1 MSITNIN
8 GSYSSSAVSGAG
20 SSRKGIS
27 GLASGLNTDEII
39 ESLTSGTQ
47 GKITKLQQS
56 QQKLVWQTE
65 AYRSITDK
73 LVGFSKKYLSSSSPT
88 YMMNSKF
95 FENATI
101 RSLGANAGAV
111 SVKGSSSSIKNFQVN
126 AIRKL
131 ATTAGFTAAQKVS
144 SQKIT
149 TEDLTADMFADG
161 KAISKLE
168 GESIN
173 VTYNHTRYDIH
184 LNNIKLPTLSSDD
197 KLAIKQFNEAFT
209 TKYKE
214 LVDGGVEEKQAHG
227 DAIKFAKEQPLNG
240 GTGAGTLGDM
250 IATKTDEVRTN
261 VLNAINEG
269 IEKAG
274 LKGKVK
280 AVYNAANNTMG
291 LQVQDDGNTKTDATL
306 IISGIGRNTAN
317 YLGID
322 PGSNASEG
330 QTVSGQTD
338 LSDGTSVIGA
348 LDVRNMKESLA
359 GHSFVFDLDGVKKTI
374 TFDDFEGKDQITFA
388 DVEKDL
394 KAKIDRAFG
403 GKVKVD
409 TINTVVD
416 GKTKSHFEFT
426 AKEAT
431 SILSVASG
439 DNQVTGTNGGLGLK
453 VGAANRLLLD
463 EPLESLVGNN
473 TSTDLSGV
481 LGKLPTAGFLYD
493 DKGTLTEITNT
504 GTAPATLN
512 INGTKIELFSNAIRV
527 TGTDGKVHNTR
538 IDNGI
543 TMRNLMDTVNN
554 SDAGVTMKYNS
565 TTDNFTVTAK
575 DSGSYGK
582 AEVKGALVLDASG
595 NPVLDSSGNPT
606 YEKTTG
612 LVNALFG
619 GLTAEQQ
626 EKGQDAEL
634 EVSFD
639 GGKTSTTITRSSNTF
654 SLNGMNLTLNSVFN
668 ENVKPEPDGTVK
680 YDDPV
685 KFDADMNTEGIVKNI
700 KEMVSDYNDIV
711 KLVNGQ
717 FSTKPDKKYAP
728 LTDAQRKQLSA
739 DEIKNWDEKA
749 KQGVLFNDS
758 ELGGL
763 ASDIRFAFSLPVG
776 GNSLRSIGISTSAN
790 WEDNGMLTLDETAL
804 EKALQERPDDVMDL
818 FAKKDTGHSDGGA
831 MTRVKSV
838 LDKYAATTGEKGIL
852 IKKAGN
858 SASPLSMMDNA
869 MQTRMDDIDKQIK
882 NMQSQLKV
890 EQDRYYS
897 QFSNLEV
904 YINKMNAQSGWLQQQ
919 NS

>member
-1 MSITNIN
+1 MAITNIN

-20 SSRKGIS
+20 SGRKGIS

-126 AIRKL
+126 AINKL
-131 ATTAGFTAAQKVS
+131 ATTAGFTSAQKVS
-144 SQKIT
+144 SQTIT
-149 TEDLTADMFADG
+149 TGNLTKDMFDNG

-184 LNNIKLPTLSSDD
+184 LNNIKLPTMGSDD

-214 LVDGGVEEKQAHG
+214 LVDGGTEEKKAHM
-227 DAIKFAKEQPLNG
+227 DAINFAKKQPLTG
-240 GTGAGTLGDM
+240 GTITSTLEE
-250 IATKTDEVRTN
+250 IIKKKTNEVRTS
-261 VLNAINEG
+261 VLDAINTG

-274 LKGKVK
+274 LKGKVE
-280 AVYNAANNTMG
+280 AVPNANNTIG
-291 LQVQDDGNTKTDATL
+291 LQVKDDGNAKINATL
-306 IISGIGRNTAN
+306 TISGIGRNTAN
-317 YLGID
+317 YLGMD
-322 PGSNASEG
+322 PGSSASEG
-330 QTVSGQTD
+330 QTISGKTD
-338 LSDGTSVIGA
+338 LDDFVSVVGA
-348 LDVRNMKESLA
+348 LDVRDMKKSLS

-374 TFDDFEGKDQITFA
+374 TFRDFTADLAGSPFELKTVQDDLD
-388 DVEKDL
+388 D
-394 KAKIDRAFG
+394 KIKIAFG
-403 GKVKVD
+403 DKVTVESKETKDATGKV
-409 TINTVVD
+409 IGN
-416 GKTKSHFEFT
+416 HFEFK
-426 AKEAT
+426 AKETT

-439 DNQVTGTNGGLGLK
+439 DSQVTGTNGALGLK

-463 EPLESLVGNN
+463 EPLESLAGNN
-473 TSTDLSGV
+473 ASTGLSDIFKDLR
-481 LGKLPTAGFLYD
+481 LPKAEFKYD
-493 DKGTLTEITNT
+493 DKGQITEIINT
-504 GTAPATLN
+504 GTDPAILT
-512 INGTKIELFSNAIRV
+512 INGTTIELFSNAIRV
-527 TGTDGKVHNTR
+527 TGADNKVHNTR

-543 TMRNLMDTVNN
+543 TMRNLMDTINN

-582 AEVKGALVLDASG
+582 AEVKGKPIPH
-595 NPVLDSSGNPT
+595 NPGDPA
-606 YEKTTG
+606 YEKTNK
-612 LVNALFG
+612 LVDALFG
-619 GLTAEQQ
+619 ALTDDQQ
-626 EKGQDAEL
+626 AKGEDAEL
-634 EVSFD
+634 VVSFD
-639 GGKTSTTITRSSNTF
+639 GGTTSTKITRSSNTF
-654 SLNGMNLTLNSVFN
+654 SLNGMDLTLNSVFKGV
-668 ENVKPEPDGTVK
+668 EQLDGTIK
-680 YDDPV
+680 YDNPV
-685 KFDADMNTEGIVKNI
+685 KFEASMNTEGIVKNI
-700 KEMVSDYNDIV
+700 KEMVSDYNDII

-717 FSTKPDKKYAP
+717 FSTKPDKKYVP
-728 LTDAQRKQLSA
+728 LTDAQRKQMST
-739 DEIKNWDEKA
+739 DQIKNWDEKA
-749 KQGVLFNDS
+749 KQGSLFNDS
-758 ELGGL
+758 ELGSL
-763 ASDIRFAFSLPVG
+763 ASDIRFAFSLPIG
-776 GNSLRSIGISTSAN
+776 GNSMRSIGIGTSTN

-804 EKALQERPDDVMDL
+804 EKALRERPDDVMDL
-818 FAKKDTGHSDGGA
+818 FAKKDSGHSDGGV
-831 MTRVKSV
+831 MTRLKGV

-869 MQTRMDDIDKQIK
+869 MQTQMNDIDKQIK

-919 NS
+919 QNS